1 MEEDDAN
8 SSSLR
13 NDCDDFY
20 DDFVLVEGH
29 SKDED
34 AELPR
39 IPMERD
45 NGDPDLVVV
54 DLSVGD
60 GSMNL
65 DEEEADFPVD
75 VDTSDKASIEN
86 VPNNN
91 GVGDVAVPLVSST
104 AFDLTAL
111 AK

>member
-20 DDFVLVEGH
+20 DDFVLVEGR

-39 IPMERD
+39 VPMERD